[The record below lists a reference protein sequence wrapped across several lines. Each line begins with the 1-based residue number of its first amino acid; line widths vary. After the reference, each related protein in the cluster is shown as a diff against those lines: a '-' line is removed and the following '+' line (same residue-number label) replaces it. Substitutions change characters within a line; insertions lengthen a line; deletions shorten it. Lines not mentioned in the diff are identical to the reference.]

1 MKRRLWMV
9 SATLALAGCDDS
21 TDLDIFYGPI
31 IYDGFPDESAGTNDP
46 DYGRSFFASTAIS
59 DGSAY
64 DYFDLGA
71 ASPAPAKAY
80 LLTKGGT
87 PIEGQYLIIDTLP
100 DKEDY
105 SPLWQVVKVEVGS
118 GYKANSIKSL
128 KTLEESY
135 GKAKFTETTDV
146 TYCSVINPD
155 ASFFDSAGNQ
165 KIVFYGTGEKI
176 GNPNYDGEN
185 SPTLTDADAQ
195 PGDILLTPFCHK
207 RLRGFCYNPAPA
219 KSWTLGADGT
229 VEGIAASFEQYETL
243 PDDETGD
250 PGSSWGA
257 LPVVGAGLDAI
268 TLLTAA
274 LSATGDQAL
283 SVSEFA
289 GAESYEL
296 GFVNRPVIGASPEL
310 PADEPVEGSGEGS
323 GTSSGSGE
331 GSGTSSGSGEGSG
344 SGSGV

>member
-21 TDLDIFYGPI
+21 TDLDTFYGPI

-195 PGDILLTPFCHK
+195 PGDILLTPFWHK

-274 LSATGDQAL
+274 ATATGDQAT
-283 SVSEFA
+283 SIADFE
-289 GAESYEL
+289 GAETYEL

-344 SGSGV
+344 SGV